1 MKMTVAYAAERF
13 SHFNALCFD
22 GALPGVP
29 IVLTRATTFLGK
41 VRYKRR
47 KRLFGQTENVDF
59 QIRLSSEF
67 ELPENEWDDVI
78 IHEMIH
84 FYIARN
90 NLRDTSTH
98 GTVFRGMM
106 DEINRKYGRHITVS
120 HRTSPEATSPRM
132 ARERWHCICVS
143 KFQDGTEGI
152 TVCSEAMA
160 PRIERGLP
168 KNYRIVSR
176 EWYVSNDVYFN
187 RFPHSR
193 LPRIYKITASDL
205 QAHIATA
212 VPTSLP
218 LLRSGMCNF

>member
-1 MKMTVAYAAERF
+1 MKMTVAYASERF
-13 SHFNALCFD
+13 AHFNALCFGD
-22 GALPGVP
+22 ALPDVP

-41 VRYKRR
+41 VRYRR
-47 KRLFGQTENVDF
+47 ERRIFGHPRNVDF

-67 ELPENEWDDVI
+67 DLPADEWDDVI

-120 HRTSPEATSPRM
+120 HRTSPGTPSPRM
-132 ARERWHCICVS
+132 MRERLHCICVS
-143 KFQDGTEGI
+143 TFPDGTEGI
-152 TVCSEAMA
+152 TVCSETMA
-160 PRIERGLP
+160 PRIDRELP
-168 KNYRIVSR
+168 RNYHLAARR
-176 EWYVSNDVYFN
+176 WYVSNDLYFN

-193 LPRIYKITASDL
+193 LPRIYKIAAPGFL
-205 QAHIATA
+205 EHIASA
-212 VPTSLP
+212 SPMSLP
-218 LLRSGMCNF
+218 SR

>member
-1 MKMTVAYAAERF
+1 MKMTVAYASERF
-13 SHFNALCFD
+13 SHFNALCFG

-41 VRYKRR
+41 VRYRR
-47 KRLFGQTENVDF
+47 ERRIFGHPRNVDF

-67 ELPENEWDDVI
+67 DLPENEWNDVI

-120 HRTSPEATSPRM
+120 HRTSPGTPSPRM
-132 ARERWHCICVS
+132 MRERLHCICVS
-143 KFQDGTEGI
+143 TFPDGTEGI

-160 PRIERGLP
+160 SRIDRELPR
-168 KNYRIVSR
+168 NYHLAARR
-176 EWYVSNDVYFN
+176 WYVSNDLYFN

-193 LPRIYKITASDL
+193 LPRIYKVTASDL

-218 LLRSGMCNF
+218 SLRNGMCDF

>member
-1 MKMTVAYAAERF
+1 M
-13 SHFNALCFD
+13 
-22 GALPGVP
+22 
-29 IVLTRATTFLGK
+29 
-41 VRYKRR
+41 
-47 KRLFGQTENVDF
+47 
-59 QIRLSSEF
+59 
-67 ELPENEWDDVI
+67 PENEWNDVI

-84 FYIARN
+84 YHIARS

-106 DEINRKYGRHITVS
+106 DEINRKYDRHITVS
-120 HRTSPEATSPRM
+120 HRISPEATSPRM
-132 ARERWHCICVS
+132 AHERWHCICVS
-143 KFQDGTEGI
+143 EFPDGTEGI

-176 EWYVSNDVYFN
+176 KWYVSNDLYFN

-193 LPRIYKITASDL
+193 LPRIYKVTASDL

-218 LLRSGMCNF
+218 LLGSGMCNF